1 MTAKISQKSENLFI
15 FGEQDGTDGRL
26 REIKT
31 KIFDSE
37 QRERIIRVF
46 FFKFD
51 IFGRRAPK
59 NMECAHSPGCSKV
72 SLS

>member
-1 MTAKISQKSENLFI
+1 MTAKISQKSENHILF
-15 FGEQDGTDGRL
+15 GKHDGTDGRL

-46 FFKFD
+46 F
-51 IFGRRAPK
+51 
-59 NMECAHSPGCSKV
+59 
-72 SLS
+72 

>member
-1 MTAKISQKSENLFI
+1 MMAKISQKSENHFI
-15 FGEQDGTDGRL
+15 FGEHDDGRL

-46 FFKFD
+46 F
-51 IFGRRAPK
+51 
-59 NMECAHSPGCSKV
+59 
-72 SLS
+72 